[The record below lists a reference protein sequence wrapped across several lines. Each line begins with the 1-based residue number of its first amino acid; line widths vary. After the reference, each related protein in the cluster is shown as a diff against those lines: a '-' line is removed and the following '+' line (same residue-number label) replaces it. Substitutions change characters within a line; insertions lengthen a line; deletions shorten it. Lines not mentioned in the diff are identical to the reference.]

1 MDFRKPPKDAIGLA
15 PISPAPTPEPENTGP
30 RKRVKKGIHI
40 TEKPLSIT
48 EWDVSPL
55 KIAEQLGSE

>member
-1 MDFRKPPKDAIGLA
+1 MDFRQPPKDAVGLSSKT
-15 PISPAPTPEPENTGP
+15 PDPVPEPINTGP

-40 TEKPLSIT
+40 TEKPISIT